1 LSDVVLLARCPAAE
15 FRSPVGVA
23 GLGVQV
29 GVEACEPSACVVLA
43 AFLLTVLGALELAL
57 VGAAG
62 FGAEGASYAV
72 SAGNRPA
79 AEGPAHYPTG
89 YFDSREQIYEWFAG
103 R

>member
-1 LSDVVLLARCPAAE
+1 MP
-15 FRSPVGVA
+15 
-23 GLGVQV
+23 
-29 GVEACEPSACVVLA
+29 
-43 AFLLTVLGALELAL
+43 
-57 VGAAG
+57 
-62 FGAEGASYAV
+62 EGASYAV

>member
-1 LSDVVLLARCPAAE
+1 
-15 FRSPVGVA
+15 
-23 GLGVQV
+23 
-29 GVEACEPSACVVLA
+29 
-43 AFLLTVLGALELAL
+43 LLTVLGALELAL
-57 VGAAG
+57 VAAAD